1 MDWKENLKTYLD
13 KSGKSDIEIHSFT
26 NISTSTLSKIR
37 NKKLEKL
44 QASQF
49 HLLCLFFKEDHIS
62 FLDKIFGIANL
73 SIDEKQVQK
82 ISRTALGKILSNNY
96 GLEMLTL
103 TDLAELSEIQRDRLK
118 YLNFKD
124 DSSISV
130 VELTKIELALT
141 LNHGLLFDKLYKKLM
156 LNSASKAKKL
166 MEDQR
171 KYNAKSN
178 ERRKENS

>member
-1 MDWKENLKTYLD
+1 MDWKENLRTYLD

-37 NKKLEKL
+37 NKKVEKL

-49 HLLCLFFKEDHIS
+49 HLLRLYFKEEHTR
-62 FLDKIFGIANL
+62 FLDEIFGVANVD
-73 SIDEKQVQK
+73 IDKKQEQE
-82 ISRTALGKILSNNY
+82 ISRTALGKILNKNY
-96 GLEMLTL
+96 GLETLTI

-130 VELTKIELALT
+130 VELTKIELALKLT
-141 LNHGLLFDKLYKKLM
+141 HGFLFNKLYKKLT
-156 LNSASKAKKL
+156 LNSESKAKKL
-166 MEDQR
+166 MEEQR

-178 ERRKENS
+178 ERRKGN